1 MSNEE
6 PAAVLIAG
14 GGIVGLVLAMTIKRQ
29 LGITPEV
36 YEKAH
41 AFADD
46 VGVSQLSREYH
57 FLEKNSR

>member
-46 VGVSQLSREYH
+46 VGVSQLSRE
-57 FLEKNSR
+57 